1 MNKEQR
7 RLNEITTRLD
17 SLNSKDILSD
27 SEEREFN
34 DLTSEANKLLR
45 QLEAN
50 SIKDALDQP
59 EESGKGYLFDNRKTP
74 EDYPVRAFNIS
85 QKEELRKAI
94 RAQGRGNIENP
105 ESLKFGRGIL
115 SIITGADCPEQRAIG
130 TTGGGG
136 YLIKDELAAQI
147 IPEILADTRV
157 VQAGAVSVPIEEN
170 SKTIA
175 KVNSGPST
183 EWHAEN
189 VAYSSGEDV
198 TFTGID
204 LEPKTLMSI
213 VTMSVEI
220 AEDGLDMERNIESI
234 IRQAL
239 ANEVDRVCLEGSE
252 TNEPTGIVS
261 TDNVLTEVY
270 DSTYGCFSDA
280 YYAIQDENI
289 TPSGLIIPSSMMKT
303 LDQLREDG
311 ASGAYL
317 APPKSWE
324 EYRKFIS
331 NQIDQAVMGRF
342 TDLLIG
348 TRTQMTVE
356 VSRVAE
362 DYWKKLQVGLRVY
375 MRVDMAVRYPKSFC
389 VISATSS

>member
-50 SIKDALDQP
+50 SIKDALNEPVDKP
-59 EESGKGYLFDNRKTP
+59 DKGYLIDTGLASGP
-74 EDYPVRAFNIS
+74 IRAFDIT

-94 RAQGRGNIENP
+94 RAEGKGNIENP
-105 ESLKFGRGIL
+105 GELRFGRAIKSL
-115 SIITGADCPEQRAIG
+115 ITGEDCPEKRAIG
-130 TTGGGG
+130 TTGTGN
-136 YLIKDELAAQI
+136 YLIQDELASQI
-147 IPEILADTRV
+147 IPEILAETRV
-157 VQAGAVSVPIEEN
+157 VQAGALTVPIGQATQ
-170 SKTIA
+170 TIA
-175 KVNSGPST
+175 KVSAGPDT
-183 EWHAEN
+183 EWKEEN
-189 VAYSSGEDV
+189 QAYSGGENI
-198 TFTGID
+198 TFTGIT
-204 LEPKTLMSI
+204 LSPKVLFSLVVSSQELI
-213 VTMSVEI
+213 S
-220 AEDGLDMERNIESI
+220 DGLDMERNIESI

-311 ASGAYL
+311 ATGAYL
-317 APPKSWE
+317 APPSSFS

-331 NQIDQAVMGRF
+331 NQIDQAVMG
-342 TDLLIG
+342 
-348 TRTQMTVE
+348 

-375 MRVDMAVRYPKSFC
+375 MREITRV
-389 VISATSS
+389 